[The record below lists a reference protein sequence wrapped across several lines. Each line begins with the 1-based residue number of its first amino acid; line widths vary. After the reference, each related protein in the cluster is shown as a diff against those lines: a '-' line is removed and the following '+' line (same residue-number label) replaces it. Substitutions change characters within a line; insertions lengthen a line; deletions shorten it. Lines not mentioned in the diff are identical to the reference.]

1 MPFSKQDPEYNRV
14 AEWLN
19 VKSNH
24 GIVDLSFPLAS
35 EALLGN
41 YIISVQQDMAEKTFS
56 VKEYG
61 ETPAPEGREKQCG

>member
-1 MPFSKQDPEYNRV
+1 MLFPKQDPEYNRI

-19 VKSNH
+19 VKSRH

-35 EALLGN
+35 EAALGK
-41 YIISVQQDMAEKTFS
+41 YIISVQDMAQKTFS

-61 ETPAPEGREKQCG
+61 KTFRQQK